1 MSDSEYGQFSDVGEA
16 EVTRAI
22 GQEWTEEFMHFSG
35 SDVIIVGGGPSG
47 LMAAKELSERG
58 VQTMVVEKNN
68 YLGGGFWLGGF
79 LMNKVT
85 VRSPAH
91 HVLDGLDVDYKQS
104 RDSEGLYVANGPE
117 ACSGLIKAACDA
129 GAKMQNM
136 TEFTDIVV
144 REDHRVG
151 GIVMNWTPVH
161 ALPREITCVDPI
173 AVEADLVIDATGHD
187 AVAVSKLQERGVLN
201 APGIEHADE
210 HNTGMD
216 QTGDDSYGAPGHDS
230 PGHDSMWVGESE
242 DAVVEHTGL
251 AHDGLVVTG
260 MATATTYGLPRMG
273 PTFGAMLL
281 SGKRAAQA
289 AIDELGVD
297 AEDVDM
303 TTTASPADD

>member
-1 MSDSEYGQFSDVGEA
+1 MTDFNGFTDADEA

-22 GQEWTEEFMHFSG
+22 GAEWSEEFMDFTE
-35 SDVIIVGGGPSG
+35 SDVIVLGGGPSG

-58 VQTMVVEKNN
+58 VKTMLVEKNN

-85 VRSPAH
+85 VRDPAQT
-91 HVLDGLDVDYKQS
+91 VLDELDVEYTESGETD
-104 RDSEGLYVANGPE
+104 GLYVANGPE
-117 ACSGLIKAACDA
+117 ACSGLIKATCDA
-129 GAKMQNM
+129 GAKIQNM
-136 TEFTDIVV
+136 TEFTDVVV

-173 AVEADLVIDATGHD
+173 AVESDLVIDATGHD
-187 AVAVSKLQERGVLN
+187 AVAVSKLQERNVLD
-201 APGIEHADE
+201 APGIEHAEE

-216 QTGDDSYGAPGHDS
+216 ETGADSYGAPGHDS

-242 DAVVEHTGL
+242 DAVVEHTGVV
-251 AHDGLVVTG
+251 HDGLVAAG

-289 AIDELGVD
+289 AIEELGID
-297 AEDVDM
+297 ASAVEV
-303 TTTASPADD
+303 TTPAEPADD